1 MFGKKKKEEMARLS
15 ARASNYTDWDKDLG
29 FLTLILTRKKNITK
43 EFLLNTYNMQTTA
56 KNPLT
61 DADLEE
67 PITNIT
73 IDILGSLGKNYKTFL
88 VEKYFG
94 SEERLIEYIA
104 EDVYVDL
111 VGAAIQIN
119 KGKARITLNT
129 QFAKKLSTE
138 ALGKKS
144 TKTNKKGTASK

>member
-1 MFGKKKKEEMARLS
+1 MFSRKKKEELAKLQ
-15 ARASNYTDWDKDLG
+15 ARAATYADWDKDLG

-67 PITNIT
+67 PIANIT
-73 IDILGSLGKNYKTFL
+73 TDILGSLGKNYKTFL
-88 VEKYFG
+88 IEKYFG
-94 SEERLIEYIA
+94 SEERLVEYIA

-111 VGAAIQIN
+111 VQAAISIN
-119 KGKARITLNT
+119 KGKAQITLNT
-129 QFAKKLSTE
+129 QFAKKLS
-138 ALGKKS
+138 ASASDKK
-144 TKTNKKGTASK
+144 KGKKGTASK